1 MRITRGVRFG
11 LLGLGMAGALAAAPA
26 TAKADEV
33 FFSGNTSTS
42 TFSNGATTL
51 LQLVYTP
58 STFSGTTLGGHLSIG
73 STAASNFNNL
83 GVMSLALCPTGTSP
97 ACVYTGNQFNLRVT
111 FTAPAGITGGQTK
124 TYVANLTGTVD
135 GSATNGGVDIIFT
148 NPTQTYTFNNG
159 NGTTGSFTFT
169 VNNLSINPGDQVSV
183 TGFITSATQTTV
195 TPEPASMALMGTGL
209 LGLGVGAIRRR
220 NKK

>member
-11 LLGLGMAGALAAAPA
+11 LLGLSMAGAFAIAPA

-33 FFSGNTSTS
+33 FFQGTTSGS
-42 TFSNGATTL
+42 TFSNGSTTL
-51 LQLVYTP
+51 MGLVYTP
-58 STFSGTTLGGHLSIG
+58 STFSGTTLGGNLSIG
-73 STAASNFNNL
+73 AAPNLQVNNL
-83 GVMSLALCPTGTSP
+83 GSIVNNLCSTASPCTYNGT
-97 ACVYTGNQFNLRVT
+97 QFTLRVT
-111 FTAPAGITGGQTK
+111 FTAPAGITGGQQT

-135 GSATNGGVDIIFT
+135 GSNTNGGVNIVFT
-148 NPTQTYTFNNG
+148 NPTQNFTFNNG

-169 VNNLSINPGDQVSV
+169 VNNLSINPGDTVAV

-220 NKK
+220 RSQK

>member
-1 MRITRGVRFG
+1 
-11 LLGLGMAGALAAAPA
+11 MAGALAVVPA

-42 TFSNGATTL
+42 TFSNGTTTL

-58 STFSGTTLGGHLSIG
+58 STFAGTTLGGHLSIG
-73 STAASNFNNL
+73 STTGTVQNL
-83 GVMSLALCPTGTSP
+83 GLFTLALCPTGGSP

-111 FTAPAGITGGQTK
+111 FTAPAGIAGGQTRQ
-124 TYVANLTGTVD
+124 YVANLTGTVD

-148 NPTQTYTFNNG
+148 NPTQTFTFNNG

-169 VNNLSINPGDQVSV
+169 VNNLSINPGDAVTV

-220 NKK
+220 RK